1 MITLAALGEL
11 ASRYPEALSAPVQ
24 PIRVGGRVL
33 DGTALMATINL
44 SRDSTYRES
53 VAPSIESA
61 IRKARVAA
69 AEGAAIVDIGAEST
83 TAKAVRVGPA
93 DQLARLLPVIE
104 QCAADGIDVSVET
117 YEPEVAHAGLAAG
130 ATVLNLTGAEHQE
143 RMFDLAA
150 EFKATVILC
159 YVRGANVREITDV
172 NLEADPIP
180 GILEHFTERVDVARR
195 HGVTDIVIDPGMGFY
210 YGNLVDP
217 MTRVRHQA
225 QVILNTFR
233 LRVLGLPICHA
244 LPHAFDLF
252 EDHFRTAEGFFAVLA
267 TLGGASLFR
276 THEVAQVAAVAR
288 AMTAL
293 DVGTAWTDEMRSA
306 EYS

>member
-1 MITLAALGEL
+1 VITLADLAEL
-11 ASRYPEALSAPVQ
+11 ASRYPEALAAHVAPL
-24 PIRVGGRVL
+24 RVGDRSY
-33 DGTALMATINL
+33 DSTALMATVNL

-53 VAPSIESA
+53 IAPTVESA
-61 IRKARVAA
+61 VRKARVAA

-83 TAKAVRVGPA
+83 TARAARIDA
-93 DQLARLLPVIE
+93 DEQLRRLLPVIE
-104 QCAADGIDVSVET
+104 QCASEGIAVSVET

-130 ATVLNLTGAEHQE
+130 ARVLNLTGAQHQE
-143 RMFDLAA
+143 AMFDLAA
-150 EFKATVILC
+150 EFDATVILC
-159 YVRGANVREITDV
+159 YVKGANVREITDV
-172 NLEADPIP
+172 NLDADPVP
-180 GILEHFTERVDVARR
+180 GILDHFAQRVEVARQ
-195 HGVTDIVIDPGMGFY
+195 HGVDRIVIDPGMGFY

-225 QVILNTFR
+225 EVIINTFR

-276 THEVAQVAAVAR
+276 THEVPRVAAVVR
-288 AMTAL
+288 AMQTL
-293 DVGTAWTDEMRSA
+293 DVGTHWQR
-306 EYS
+306 

>member
-1 MITLAALGEL
+1 MITLADLAEL
-11 ASRYPEALSAPVQ
+11 ASRYPEALAAHVAPL
-24 PIRVGGRVL
+24 RVGDRSY
-33 DGTALMATINL
+33 DSTALMATVNL

-53 VAPSIESA
+53 IAPTVESA
-61 IRKARVAA
+61 VRKARVAA

-83 TAKAVRVGPA
+83 TARAARIDA
-93 DQLARLLPVIE
+93 DEQLRRLLPVIE
-104 QCAADGIDVSVET
+104 QCASEGIAVSVET

-130 ATVLNLTGAEHQE
+130 ARVLNLTGAQHQE
-143 RMFDLAA
+143 AMFDLAA
-150 EFKATVILC
+150 EFDATVILC
-159 YVRGANVREITDV
+159 YVKGANVREITDV
-172 NLEADPIP
+172 NLDADPVP
-180 GILEHFTERVDVARR
+180 GILDHFAQRVEVARQ
-195 HGVTDIVIDPGMGFY
+195 HGVDRIVIDPGMGFY

-225 QVILNTFR
+225 EVIINTFR

-276 THEVAQVAAVAR
+276 THEVPRVAAVVR
-288 AMTAL
+288 AMQTL
-293 DVGTAWTDEMRSA
+293 DVGTHWKR
-306 EYS
+306 